1 VFETSSHDVVGQ
13 IITLPIEQDKTI
25 DGLLELFYDVSKKE
39 IAIPA
44 MRAISNL
51 LEYNI
56 EGLTT
61 ALA

>member
-1 VFETSSHDVVGQ
+1 
-13 IITLPIEQDKTI
+13 LPIEQDKTI
-25 DGLLELFYDVSKKE
+25 NGLLELFYDVSKKE